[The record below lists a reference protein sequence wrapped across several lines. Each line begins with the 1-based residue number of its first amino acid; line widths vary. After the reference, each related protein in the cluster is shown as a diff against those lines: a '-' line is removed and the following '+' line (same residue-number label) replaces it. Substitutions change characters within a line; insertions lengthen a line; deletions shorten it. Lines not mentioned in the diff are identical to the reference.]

1 MEVMI
6 LGTLAGGIGV
16 LLVLVVGTLLLRNR
30 IAPVEQ
36 ITKPADDE

>member
-6 LGTLAGGIGV
+6 VGTLAGGIGV

-36 ITKPADDE
+36 SPKSVEDE